1 MTTVNDLDAKK
12 KAMEDAMAEYE
23 AAKKLSREQ
32 DLKMAKEL
40 IARHAFKSSD
50 LKPELKTTRTAAKK
64 TAAKKTSGRKS

>member
-12 KAMEDAMAEYE
+12 KAMEDAVAEYE

-32 DLKMAKEL
+32 DLKTVKEL
-40 IARHAFKSSD
+40 ITRHEFKSAD